1 MATFDEFYASLDAD
15 SNVRGDQFEK
25 KFAIWF
31 LKTDPT
37 WASQVEGVWR
47 WDDYPRRS
55 EWGTDCGV
63 DIILHHTNG
72 ERWDQYET
80 LNPVIHSKIP

>member
-25 KFAIWF
+25 EFALWF

-37 WASQVEGVWR
+37 WASQVEGVWT
-47 WDDYPRRS
+47 WDDYPNRCR
-55 EWGTDCGV
+55 
-63 DIILHHTNG
+63 
-72 ERWDQYET
+72 
-80 LNPVIHSKIP
+80 

>member
-25 KFAIWF
+25 EFALWF

-37 WASQVEGVWR
+37 WASQVEGVENQ
-47 WDDYPRRS
+47 RRYVTF
-55 EWGTDCGV
+55 G
-63 DIILHHTNG
+63 HT
-72 ERWDQYET
+72 
-80 LNPVIHSKIP
+80 S